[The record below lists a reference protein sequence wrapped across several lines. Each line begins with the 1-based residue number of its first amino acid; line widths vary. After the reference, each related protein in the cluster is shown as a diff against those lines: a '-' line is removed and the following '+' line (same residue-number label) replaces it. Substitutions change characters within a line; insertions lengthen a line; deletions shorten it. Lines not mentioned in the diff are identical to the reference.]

1 MSVPSD
7 APRAA
12 VTASD
17 PVLDLA
23 ALPPTER
30 RNPRTTDI
38 DLLPTRAMLGLLQ
51 AEDAAAAAAVRPVL
65 GTLAE
70 IVDEAATRIRAGGRV
85 HYFGAGSSGRIA
97 MLDASELV
105 PTFSLRPDL
114 VVAHLAGGEAAMFRA
129 VEGAED
135 DRNHGAGD
143 AGDVTGRDLVIGL
156 TASGRTPYVAGALS
170 AAAERGA
177 YTALITCNP
186 GSPLCA
192 LVQAAVVAQTGPEA
206 IAGSTRLK
214 ATSALKS
221 IMNSFSTALMIRL
234 GKTFSNLMVEVAPS
248 NAKLR
253 VRTMR
258 ILMDASG
265 QDQAACAAALEQSG
279 GELGLAMI
287 ILLSDASAPDAR
299 QALAAG
305 HSVRGA
311 LSVLGVTAT
320 APRSPRGERMAAD
333 MGEQPAVLS
342 ALAARADEI
351 AALVTRALPERPA
364 GIVLTGG
371 ASPGV
376 ARYGR
381 RLLQAVTGM
390 PVQILPP
397 GLLSLD
403 APPAGAARA
412 DGWPE
417 VWRPRADRDYH
428 GYLAVVLGGPG
439 AEPASAAALET
450 LQRQGAHGL
459 AVTAGAGRPLLLA
472 ARSVLALVTG
482 PERAPLATKTVT
494 AQLLALALLARAFDP
509 GAIGAAAAGA
519 LAGQIAAILADEPAD
534 AVPAELS
541 MARGAVCLAGGSLRV
556 AAQDAALRIS
566 ETTSVLAAAYTP
578 EEFQSGWAAALA
590 PGFTTFGY
598 SKDQDDPGLPT
609 LAGEVTRRGAAWFEV
624 SPHPDAAVRLPA
636 GLPGWALPIA
646 AVVRGQQLA
655 RAAALLA
662 GRDPDQPPER
672 PSADGPSSLRF
683 GKRMPHKR
691 DPS

>member
-12 VTASD
+12 VTASS
-17 PVLDLA
+17 PVPDLA

-51 AEDAAAAAAVRPVL
+51 AEDAAASAAVRPVL
-65 GTLAE
+65 GTLAG
-70 IVDEAATRIRAGGRV
+70 IVDEAATRIRGGGRV

-105 PTFSLRPDL
+105 PTFSLPPDL
-114 VVAHLAGGEAAMFRA
+114 VVAHLAGGETAMFRA

-135 DRNHGAGD
+135 DRNHGADD

-192 LVQAAVVAQTGPEA
+192 LVQAAVVAETGPEA

-253 VRTMR
+253 ARTMR

-265 QDQAACAAALEQSG
+265 RDEETCAAALEQAG
-279 GELGLAMI
+279 GELGLAMVL
-287 ILLSDASAPDAR
+287 LLSDASAPAAR

-305 HSVRGA
+305 RGVRGA
-311 LSVLGVTAT
+311 LSVLGVTAS
-320 APRSPRGERMAAD
+320 APPSPRGQRMAAD

-351 AALVTRALPERPA
+351 AALVTKVLPERPA

-381 RLLQAVTGM
+381 RLLQAVTGV

-397 GLLSLD
+397 AETRGPS
-403 APPAGAARA
+403 
-412 DGWPE
+412 
-417 VWRPRADRDYH
+417 ADRDYH
-428 GYLAVVLGGPG
+428 GYLAVALGGPG
-439 AEPASAAALET
+439 AEPASAAALEAV
-450 LQRQGAHGL
+450 QRQGARGL
-459 AVTAGAGRPLLLA
+459 AVTDGAGRPLLLA
-472 ARSVLALVTG
+472 ARSVLALAAG

-509 GAIGAAAAGA
+509 GAIEAAAAGA
-519 LAGQIAAILADEPAD
+519 LAGQIAAVLADEPAG
-534 AVPAELS
+534 AVAAELS
-541 MARGAVCLAGGSLRV
+541 MARGAICLAGGALRV
-556 AAQDAALRIS
+556 AAQDAALKIT
-566 ETTSVLAAAYTP
+566 EATSVLAAAYTP
-578 EEFQSGWAAALA
+578 EEFQSGWAPALS

-598 SKDQDDPGLPT
+598 SEDQDDRGLPM
-609 LAGEVTRRGAAWFEV
+609 LAGEVTRRGATWFDV

-636 GLPGWALPIA
+636 GLPAWALPIV

-655 RAAALLA
+655 RAAALLS
-662 GRDPDQPPER
+662 GRDPDQPTEPR
-672 PSADGPSSLRF
+672 PAGPSTA
-683 GKRMPHKR
+683 PHPPGAPTR
-691 DPS
+691 

>member
-1 MSVPSD
+1 
-7 APRAA
+7 
-12 VTASD
+12 
-17 PVLDLA
+17 
-23 ALPPTER
+23 
-30 RNPRTTDI
+30 
-38 DLLPTRAMLGLLQ
+38 
-51 AEDAAAAAAVRPVL
+51 
-65 GTLAE
+65 
-70 IVDEAATRIRAGGRV
+70 
-85 HYFGAGSSGRIA
+85 
-97 MLDASELV
+97 
-105 PTFSLRPDL
+105 
-114 VVAHLAGGEAAMFRA
+114 
-129 VEGAED
+129 
-135 DRNHGAGD
+135 
-143 AGDVTGRDLVIGL
+143 
-156 TASGRTPYVAGALS
+156 
-170 AAAERGA
+170 
-177 YTALITCNP
+177 
-186 GSPLCA
+186 
-192 LVQAAVVAQTGPEA
+192 
-206 IAGSTRLK
+206 
-214 ATSALKS
+214 
-221 IMNSFSTALMIRL
+221 
-234 GKTFSNLMVEVAPS
+234 
-248 NAKLR
+248 
-253 VRTMR
+253 
-258 ILMDASG
+258 
-265 QDQAACAAALEQSG
+265 
-279 GELGLAMI
+279 
-287 ILLSDASAPDAR
+287 
-299 QALAAG
+299 
-305 HSVRGA
+305 
-311 LSVLGVTAT
+311 
-320 APRSPRGERMAAD
+320 
-333 MGEQPAVLS
+333 
-342 ALAARADEI
+342 
-351 AALVTRALPERPA
+351 
-364 GIVLTGG
+364 
-371 ASPGV
+371 V

-381 RLLQAVTGM
+381 RLLQAVTGV

>member
-1 MSVPSD
+1 MSVPPD
-7 APRAA
+7 APRAV
-12 VTASD
+12 VTAPS
-17 PVLDLA
+17 PVPDLA

-30 RNPRTTDI
+30 RNPRTADI

-70 IVDEAATRIRAGGRV
+70 VVDEAAARIRAGGRV

-105 PTFSLRPDL
+105 PTFSLPPDL
-114 VVAHLAGGEAAMFRA
+114 VVAHLAGGETAMFRA

-135 DRNHGAGD
+135 DRDHGAAD

-156 TASGRTPYVAGALS
+156 TASGRTPYVAGALA

-192 LVQAAVVAQTGPEA
+192 LVQEAVVTQTGPEA

-221 IMNSFSTALMIRL
+221 IMNSFSTALMVRL

-253 VRTMR
+253 ARTMR

-265 QDQAACAAALEQSG
+265 RDEATCAAALERSG
-279 GELGLAMI
+279 GELGLALV
-287 ILLSDASAPDAR
+287 LLLADASTPDAR
-299 QALAAG
+299 QALATG

-311 LSVLGVTAT
+311 LSVLGVTAA
-320 APRSPRGERMAAD
+320 APRSPRGQRMAAD
-333 MGEQPAVLS
+333 LGEQPAVLS

-351 AALVTRALPERPA
+351 AALVTRALPPDPA
-364 GIVLTGG
+364 GLMLTGG

-381 RLLQAVTGM
+381 RLLRAATSL
-390 PVQILPP
+390 PVRILPP
-397 GLLSLD
+397 GRE
-403 APPAGAARA
+403 PP
-412 DGWPE
+412 
-417 VWRPRADRDYH
+417 DRDYR
-428 GYLAVVLGGPG
+428 GWLAVALDGPAPGLGP
-439 AEPASAAALET
+439 EPAPAAVLEG
-450 LQRQGAHGL
+450 LQQRGAHGL
-459 AVTAGAGRPLLLA
+459 AVTGEAPRPLLLA
-472 ARSVLALVTG
+472 ARSVLALAAG

-509 GAIGAAAAGA
+509 AAVEIAAAEA
-519 LAGQIAAILADEPAD
+519 LAGQVAAVLADEPAA
-534 AVPAELS
+534 AVVAELS
-541 MARGAVCLAGGSLRV
+541 LARGAICLAGGALRV
-556 AAQDAALRIS
+556 AAQDAALKITQ
-566 ETTSVLAAAYTP
+566 TTSVLAAAYTP
-578 EEFQSGWAAALA
+578 EEFQSGWVPALA

-598 SKDQDDPGLPT
+598 SEDAADHGRPR
-609 LAGEVTRRGAAWFEV
+609 LAGAVIRRGATWFDV
-624 SPHPDAAVRLPA
+624 SPDPDAAVRLPA
-636 GLPGWALPIA
+636 GLPAWARPIV

-655 RAAALLA
+655 RAAALLS
-662 GRDPDQPPER
+662 GRDPDQP
-672 PSADGPSSLRF
+672 SADGPAAGRPAPPASGAPIR
-683 GKRMPHKR
+683 
-691 DPS
+691 